1 MSDLIISV
9 IILVIVIILI
19 VTYYKQESF
28 YIQSWRPQTFQDI
41 NSGAPL
47 AAAYN
52 NTVFD
57 NNSCGFAPGLG
68 YLL

>member
-1 MSDLIISV
+1 MSDLMISIV
-9 IILVIVIILI
+9 IFVIILI
-19 VTYYKQESF
+19 LIRTYYKQESF

-47 AAAYN
+47 TMAYN
-52 NTVFD
+52 DTIFD